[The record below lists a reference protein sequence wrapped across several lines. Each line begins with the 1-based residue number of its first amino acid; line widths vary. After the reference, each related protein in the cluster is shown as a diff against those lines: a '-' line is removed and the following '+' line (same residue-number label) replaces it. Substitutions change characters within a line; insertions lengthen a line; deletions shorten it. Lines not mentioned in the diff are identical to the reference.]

1 MDNTYHSRYDVQ
13 FLQRNKKSENTSEVC
28 REILFN
34 ISSTF
39 SGLKKKMSHSDIH
52 IVQKLKLNLNLTQ
65 EYEFFF
71 KNTNIVCP
79 TLASLF
85 IHLDLTHFRIV
96 YFILSK
102 QCQFLRIKIFQN
114 ILFLISSSSTCNI
127 YLILPFQCYISIIK
141 TCCLLVSC

>member
-1 MDNTYHSRYDVQ
+1 MDNTYNSRYDMQ
-13 FLQRNKKSENTSEVC
+13 ILQRNKKSENTSEVC
-28 REILFN
+28 REILFD

-79 TLASLF
+79 TLANLF

-102 QCQFLRIKIFQN
+102 QCQFLRFKIFQN
-114 ILFLISSSSTCNI
+114 ILF
-127 YLILPFQCYISIIK
+127 
-141 TCCLLVSC
+141 V